1 MTNNNSN
8 DNKKVVRPP
17 NTGEDVE
24 KLDHSYVVGEN
35 KMVQTFWKI
44 VWSFLKN

>member
-24 KLDHSYVVGEN
+24 KLDHSYIAGGYVKCYSYSG
-35 KMVQTFWKI
+35 KHLAF
-44 VWSFLKN
+44 S

>member
-24 KLDHSYVVGEN
+24 KLDHSYIAGG
-35 KMVQTFWKI
+35 I
-44 VWSFLKN
+44 VKCIGTLGNNLTVY

>member
-24 KLDHSYVVGEN
+24 KLDHSYIAGGNV
-35 KMVQTFWKI
+35 KWYRYRRK
-44 VWSFLKN
+44 